1 MLSVLLATRDRARN
15 FGRNQYLMDGPAI
28 RELRGASDA
37 QTASRLGRAIAETR
51 RRLWRAMLAA
61 DGKERFAARF
71 RLSFLAG
78 LAEEHA
84 ARMRRG

>member
-1 MLSVLLATRDRARN
+1 MTLGWVRNRALN
-15 FGRNQYLMDGPAI
+15 FGRNQYRMDGPAI

-37 QTASRLGRAIAETR
+37 ETALRLKRAIGETR
-51 RRLWRAMLAA
+51 RRLWRAMLAR
-61 DGKERFAARF
+61 DGKERFVSQF

-84 ARMRRG
+84 AAMRRR